1 MSDLKPCPFCGGRPI
16 ILSTDKTN
24 VLWEV
29 KCLDCHARGRMT
41 PGGKARAIELW
52 NARPSEDKARAEAL
66 EEAVGAI
73 EKLKNHTAI
82 EPHTS
87 RFIILNLVLSTVK
100 ELNHDR

>member
-1 MSDLKPCPFCGGRPI
+1 MIKTVTCSSCNEGFVTITTRTRCLKCTRI
-16 ILSTDKTN
+16 
-24 VLWEV
+24 
-29 KCLDCHARGRMT
+29 
-41 PGGKARAIELW
+41 
-52 NARPSEDKARAEAL
+52 RAEAL

-87 RFIILNLVLSTVK
+87 RFIILNLVLSAVK